1 VLALQAAVVSHPRLG
16 PAATAFA
23 SELATR
29 LGCERV
35 AVGFVEDRFSRVV
48 ALSHGALGDGSTDTL
63 RAMGAAMDE
72 AIEQA
77 ATVIAPAPPE
87 LPPRIIL
94 PTRSSSARRRG
105 GVHIPIAVQHELVGA
120 VLLQFRQEEC
130 ADPAVMMEWE
140 HAVALVGPVLHY
152 MRHGERPWRKRL
164 RDHLRRGW
172 AALRSPA
179 GGRLRLGLGVALVAL
194 AVLLLVPF
202 QYRVGGNA
210 RVEGEIQRVLVAPVD
225 GFLKRAWFARAI
237 W

>member
-1 VLALQAAVVSHPRLG
+1 VPAESLPVGMPHCARAAGVTGAQPGAGGLKVFRCVVNTRTIASQDRSPELPVPAPSSGFSALEVLALQAAVVSHPRLG

-77 ATVIAPAPPE
+77 ATVIAPRRPSC
-87 LPPRIIL
+87 RRGSSC

-105 GVHIPIAVQHELVGA
+105 GVH
-120 VLLQFRQEEC
+120 
-130 ADPAVMMEWE
+130 DP
-140 HAVALVGPVLHY
+140 
-152 MRHGERPWRKRL
+152 
-164 RDHLRRGW
+164 DRGS
-172 AALRSPA
+172 A
-179 GGRLRLGLGVALVAL
+179 
-194 AVLLLVPF
+194 
-202 QYRVGGNA
+202 
-210 RVEGEIQRVLVAPVD
+210 
-225 GFLKRAWFARAI
+225 
-237 W
+237 